1 LATPLRRANR
11 LAIPDIRRH
20 STAMNNPKPAKHRT
34 VRGRLDYVHDKR
46 GPTGREWFT
55 ITVNPDGSRTIRAQC
70 EMDEDG
76 LLRDVIWSLDADW
89 RPIDAYVR
97 LNVGGKFQ
105 GAGWFWINGTEI
117 EGEILNAET
126 GRLRQKLRLDHPPQ
140 IFGAHPV
147 SGDAMKTANFDHAS
161 KDKIQTFQ
169 GLSTSPLP
177 NGGSGPLLTSMVMTF
192 EFIGEETIAVPAGTF
207 ETERYRWHFEQF
219 EPIEIWTMGADHV
232 PVKLRWDEL
241 ESDYLLTELSGDP
254 K

>member
-1 LATPLRRANR
+1 MKNE
-11 LAIPDIRRH
+11 
-20 STAMNNPKPAKHRT
+20 KPVKHRT
-34 VRGRLDYVHDKR
+34 VRGRLDYVHDER
-46 GPTGREWFT
+46 GETGREWVT
-55 ITVNPDGSRTIRAQC
+55 ITVNADGSRTIRAQC

-76 LLRDVIWSLDADW
+76 LLRDVIWSLDSNW

-97 LNVGGKFQ
+97 LNVGGAFQ
-105 GAGWFWINGTEI
+105 GAGWFWMNGTEI

-126 GRLRQKLRLDHPPQ
+126 GRLRQKLRLEHPPA

-147 SGDAMKTANFDHAS
+147 SGDAMKTANFDRTS
-161 KDKIQTFQ
+161 KDKIQKFN

-177 NGGSGPLLTSMVMTF
+177 NGGSGPLLTLMVMTF
-192 EFIGEETIAVPAGTF
+192 EFIGEETVTVPAGTF

-219 EPIEIWTMGADHV
+219 EPIEIWTLGGDHV

-241 ESDYLLTELSGDP
+241 ESDYLLSELTGDP